1 MTRYKF
7 TESEV
12 EEAALQWFEEQDYN
26 ILFGPDIAPD
36 GETPERTSWDQ
47 PFLLQRVRDALFA
60 LNSTLPESAIEEAI
74 RKLTVAATPSL
85 IENDHLFHQFLT
97 NGIPVQYKDKTGT
110 IRHGLVQIIDFEDV
124 AKNDWLVVNQYTVI
138 ENKVKRE
145 KNRRPDLVVFIN
157 GIPISVIELKN
168 PADEKATIWTAY
180 NQLQTYK
187 KQIPSLFNTNEM
199 LVISDGVHA
208 RVGSLTADEDRY
220 LPWRTIEG
228 KEVAPDTI
236 PQLEVTIKGLFN
248 KTRLL
253 SYLRDFILF
262 ENNGKEIKKK
272 IAAYHQ
278 FHAVKEA
285 VISTIE
291 ASRPDGDRK
300 CGVIWHTQGSGKSLT
315 MVFYTREIV
324 LHPAMRNPTIVVL
337 TDQNDLDS
345 QLFDTFAYCSEHLRQ
360 APVQAKDRHDLR
372 ELLNREAGG
381 IIFSTVQKFFP
392 NKDEVDHPLLS
403 ERSNIIFIADEAH
416 RSHYGFKPHV
426 DKKTGYIRYGFAEYI
441 RQALPNASSIG
452 FTGTPISLKD
462 RDTKSV
468 FGDYISVYDVI
479 QAVKDGATVR
489 IFYEGRHAKLDLP
502 DEEKA
507 VLDASIEDVT
517 EDEEESVKS
526 KVKSKW
532 AALEAVVGTE
542 HRIGIIAED
551 ILNHFDQRLEVLDGK
566 AMVVCMSRRICVDMY
581 NAIIKL
587 RPDWHDDDDMKGKIK
602 IVMSGSASETP
613 DWQEH
618 FRTKTERN
626 KIRARFIDP
635 SDPLKIVI
643 VRDMWI
649 TGFDAPCLHTMYA
662 DKPMQGHGLMQT
674 IARVNRVFR
683 DKPGGLIVDYLGIA
697 PRLKT
702 ALAEFTDEGN
712 QHKGLSVEDLDEAV
726 ALMQEKYEICCDLLH
741 GYDWTAWSD
750 GEPAKRLSMIPGAMQ
765 HIYQQK
771 DGKKQFIDA
780 VTQLSVAFALAV
792 PHEATHR
799 IRTNVAFF
807 QTIKAAI
814 VKTTARTGKSEY
826 ELEHAVK
833 QLVSQAIS
841 VEGIVDIFDAAGL
854 KKPDIS
860 ILSDE
865 FLAEVRELPQNN
877 VAVEL
882 LRKLIDDEVRAKL
895 KNNVVQSR
903 KFSEM
908 LEQSIRKYENRSVET
923 AMIIEELIKTAQE
936 VQETVKRGEQSGFSN
951 AEIAF
956 YDALTEN
963 ASVKDVM
970 ADSDLRVIAS
980 ELTDA
985 IKESATIDW
994 TLKESVRARIRVIV
1008 RRILKRHGYPPDKQE
1023 QATQTVLQQ
1032 AEKICGEIVEL

>member
-1 MTRYKF
+1 MSRYKF

-12 EEAALQWFEEQDYN
+12 EEAALQWFEEEDYN

-36 GETPERTSWDQ
+36 GETPERSEWDQ

-60 LNSTLPESAIEEAI
+60 LNPVIPESAIEEAI
-74 RKLTVAATPSL
+74 RKLTVTATPSL
-85 IENDHLFHQFLT
+85 IENNHLFHQYLT

-110 IRHGLVQIIDFEDV
+110 VRHGLVQIIDFEDPG
-124 AKNDWLVVNQYTVI
+124 KNDWLVVNQYTVI
-138 ENKVKRE
+138 ENQAKKE
-145 KNRRPDLVVFIN
+145 KNRRPDIVVFIN
-157 GIPISVIELKN
+157 GIPIGVFELKN
-168 PADEKATIWTAY
+168 PADEKATIWTAF

-187 KQIPSLFNTNEM
+187 KQIPSLFTSNEI
-199 LVISDGVHA
+199 LVISDGVQA
-208 RVGSLTADEDRY
+208 RVGSLTADEDRF
-220 LPWRTIEG
+220 LPWRTISG
-228 KEVAPDTI
+228 DSVAPDTI

-248 KTRLL
+248 KGRLL

-262 ENNGKEIKKK
+262 ENDGKELKKK

-285 VISTIE
+285 VVSTIE
-291 ASRPDGDRK
+291 ASRPDGDKK

-324 LHPAMRNPTIVVL
+324 LHPEMRNPTIVVL

-360 APVQAKDRHDLR
+360 DPVQAESRQHLRDL
-372 ELLNREAGG
+372 LKREAGG

-392 NKDEVDHPLLS
+392 NSDEKDHPLLS
-403 ERSNIIFIADEAH
+403 DRKNIIFIADEAH

-426 DKKTGYIRYGFAEYI
+426 DKKTGLIRYGFAEYI

-468 FGDYISVYDVI
+468 FGEYISIYDVV

-502 DEEKA
+502 ETEKP
-507 VLDASIEDVT
+507 VLDAGIEDVT
-517 EDEEESVKS
+517 EDEEASVKA

-542 HRIGIIAED
+542 HRIGIIVED
-551 ILNHFDQRLEVLDGK
+551 LLDHFDQRLEVLDGK
-566 AMVVCMSRRICVDMY
+566 AMIVCMSRRICVEMY
-581 NAIIKL
+581 NAIIEL
-587 RPDWHDDDDMKGKIK
+587 RPDWHNDDDMKGKIK
-602 IVMSGSASETP
+602 IVMSGSASENP
-613 DWQEH
+613 DWQDH
-618 FRTKTERN
+618 FRTKLERN

-635 SDPLKIVI
+635 KDPLKIVI

-649 TGFDAPCLHTMYA
+649 TGFDAPCLHTMYV

-712 QHKGLSVEDLDEAV
+712 KHKGLSVEELDEAV
-726 ALMQEKYEICCDLLH
+726 ALMLEKYEICCDLLH
-741 GYDWTAWSD
+741 GYDWTAWVEGD
-750 GEPAKRLSMIPGAMQ
+750 PARRLSMIPAAMQ
-765 HIYQQK
+765 HIYQQR
-771 DGKKQFIDA
+771 DGKKLFIDA

-792 PHEATHR
+792 PHEATNR

-833 QLVSQAIS
+833 QLVSQAIA
-841 VEGIVDIFDAAGL
+841 VEGVVDIFDAAGL

-860 ILSDE
+860 ILSEE
-865 FLAEVRELPQNN
+865 FLAEVRELPHKN

-882 LRKLIDDEVRAKL
+882 LRKLIHDEVNAKL
-895 KNNVVQSR
+895 RKNVVQSR

-908 LEQSIRKYENRSVET
+908 LEESIRKYENRSIET
-923 AMIIEELIKTAQE
+923 AAIIEELIRTAHE
-936 VQETVKRGEQSGFSN
+936 IQETVKRGESMGLSD

-963 ASVKDVM
+963 ASATKIM
-970 ADSDLRVIAS
+970 ADDDLRKIATALVIAIQENRS
-980 ELTDA
+980 
-985 IKESATIDW
+985 IDW
-994 TLKESVRARIRVIV
+994 TLKESARAKIRVVV
-1008 RRILKRHGYPPDKQE
+1008 RRILRKYGYPPDKQE
-1023 QATQTVLQQ
+1023 KATTTVLQQ
-1032 AEKICGEIVEL
+1032 AETICADV

>member
-1 MTRYKF
+1 MSHYKF

-12 EEAALQWFEEQDYN
+12 EEAALQWFEEEGYN

-36 GETPERTSWDQ
+36 GETPERSEWDQ

-60 LNSTLPESAIEEAI
+60 LNPELPDSVIEEAF
-74 RKLTVAATPSL
+74 RKLTVTTSPSL
-85 IENDHLFHQFLT
+85 IENNHTFHNHLT
-97 NGIPVQYKDKTGT
+97 NGIPVQYRDKDGN
-110 IRHGLVQIIDFEDV
+110 IRHGLVRIIDFEDPD
-124 AKNDWLVVNQYTVI
+124 KNDWSVVNQYTMI
-138 ENKVKRE
+138 EGR
-145 KNRRPDLVVFIN
+145 KNRRPDIIVFIN

-180 NQLQTYK
+180 NQIQTYK

-199 LVISDGVHA
+199 LIISDGVYT
-208 RVGSLTADEDRY
+208 RVGSLTADEDRF
-220 LPWRTIEG
+220 LPWRTIDG
-228 KEVAPDTI
+228 ADVAPDTI
-236 PQLEVTIKGLFN
+236 PQLEVTIKGLFD
-248 KTRLL
+248 KERVL

-262 ENNGKEIKKK
+262 ENDGKELDKK

-285 VISTIE
+285 VTSTID
-291 ASRPDGDRK
+291 ASRSDGDRK

-324 LHPAMRNPTIVVL
+324 LHPAMRNPTVVVL

-360 APVQAKDRHDLR
+360 NPIQAESRQHLR
-372 ELLNREAGG
+372 ELLTREAGG

-392 NKDEVDHPLLS
+392 NRDEKDHPLLS
-403 ERSNIIFIADEAH
+403 DRTNIIFIADEAH

-426 DKKTGYIRYGFAEYI
+426 DKKTGFIRYGFAEYI

-468 FGDYISVYDVI
+468 FGEYISIYDVV

-502 DEEKA
+502 EEEKPK
-507 VLDASIEDVT
+507 LDASIEDVT
-517 EDEEESVKS
+517 EDEEDSVKS
-526 KVKSKW
+526 QVKSKW
-532 AALEAVVGTE
+532 ATLEAVVGTE
-542 HRIGIIAED
+542 RRIRVITED
-551 ILNHFDQRLEVLDGK
+551 LLNHLDQRLEVLDGK
-566 AMVVCMSRRICVDMY
+566 AMIVCMSRRICVDMY

-587 RPDWHDDDDMKGKIK
+587 RPDWHDNDDMKGRIK
-602 IVMSGSASETP
+602 VVMSGSASENP
-613 DWQEH
+613 KWQMH
-618 FRTKTERN
+618 FRTKLERN
-626 KIRARFIDP
+626 DIRARFIDP
-635 SDPLKIVI
+635 NDPLQIVI
-643 VRDMWI
+643 VRDMWN
-649 TGFDAPCLHTMYA
+649 TGFNAPCLHTMYV

-702 ALAEFTDEGN
+702 AIAEFTDQGN
-712 QHKGLSVEDLDEAV
+712 KHKGLSVEELEEAV
-726 ALMQEKYEICCDLLH
+726 AVMQEKYEICCDLLH
-741 GYDWTAWSD
+741 GYDWTAWNQ
-750 GEPAKRLSMIPGAMQ
+750 GEAAKRLSMIPSAMQ

-771 DGKKQFIDA
+771 EGKKQFIDA

-792 PHEATHR
+792 PHEGANR
-799 IRTNVAFF
+799 IRTDVAFF

-814 VKTTARTGKSEY
+814 IKTTARTGKSEY

-833 QLVSQAIS
+833 QLISQAIT
-841 VEGIVDIFDAAGL
+841 VEGVVDIFGAAGL

-865 FLAEVRELPQNN
+865 FLAEVRELPQKN

-882 LRKLIDDEVRAKL
+882 LRKLIQDEIDAKL
-895 KNNVVQSR
+895 RKNVVQSR
-903 KFSEM
+903 KFSDM
-908 LEQSIRKYENRSVET
+908 LDESIRQYENRSIET
-923 AMIIEELIKTAQE
+923 AVIIEELIQTANE
-936 VQETVKRGEQSGFSN
+936 VQATIKRGMILGLSD

-956 YDALTEN
+956 YDALVEN
-963 ASVKDVM
+963 DSAKEVM
-970 ADSDLRVIAS
+970 ADADLRRIAN
-980 ELTDA
+980 ELVTA
-985 IKESATIDW
+985 IRENRSIDW
-994 TLKESVRARIRVIV
+994 TLKESARAKIRVVV

-1023 QATQTVLQQ
+1023 QATITVLQQ
-1032 AEKICGEIVEL
+1032 AEKICGDVAA